1 MLESWPIAAKL
12 IDRRMEAILERLVN
26 KMQEKGEYLLSDSK
40 ILGFS
45 LYLYP

>member
-1 MLESWPIAAKL
+1 L
-12 IDRRMEAILERLVN
+12 IDQRIETILERIVN
-26 KMQEKGEYLLSDSK
+26 KMQEKGEYLLGDSK